1 MNLIEFVKRDNYC
14 DKDQG
19 ETDEFVLFPR
29 RLLTRSWRHI
39 RLQLLPSSLFP
50 GLVGKDDVFDFEE
63 NFREEKEK
71 DVGKAEAPSHK
82 NETSFYAA
90 AARVIMSLKDI
101 LYK

>member
-1 MNLIEFVKRDNYC
+1 VNLIEFVKRDNYC

-50 GLVGKDDVFDFEE
+50 GLVGKDDVIDFEK
-63 NFREEKEK
+63 NFRKK
-71 DVGKAEAPSHK
+71 KKKMLGRQRHHRTKTKLVFTPPPPA
-82 NETSFYAA
+82 
-90 AARVIMSLKDI
+90 
-101 LYK
+101 